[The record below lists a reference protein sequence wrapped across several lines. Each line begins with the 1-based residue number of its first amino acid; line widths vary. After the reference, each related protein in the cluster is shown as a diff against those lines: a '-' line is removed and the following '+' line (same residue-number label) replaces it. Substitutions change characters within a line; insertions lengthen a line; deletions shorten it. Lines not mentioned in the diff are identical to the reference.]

1 MASQYAVDVRKLIFV
16 LFYVSEMQKKSDDDD
31 NCASVE
37 VGNVPALR
45 HISAEI
51 EPSWDSCASLPFLT
65 YCAHS
70 HISHFV
76 VHCKCGS

>member
-1 MASQYAVDVRKLIFV
+1 MASQCAVDVIKLIIVV
-16 LFYVSEMQKKSDDDD
+16 LFCVSEMQKKSDDDD
-31 NCASVE
+31 CASVE

-51 EPSWDSCASLPFLT
+51 EPSWDSCASLPFLN
-65 YCAHS
+65 YCACS

-76 VHCKCGS
+76 VYCKCGP